1 MQNNS
6 KPHRIETRLL
16 LNQLSFSYH
25 NRIKSGAVSISK
37 ESLFGRCTG
46 PFLSQWPYAKKAAK
60 NKSCKL
66 PYKLAYSQECGHEHN
81 THTHISNQSVT
92 LTKFLHEQERL
103 ERTAPSRLTGE
114 YSDYSWG
121 HHSHQY
127 VQLVNNVPI
136 LSWLQCGT
144 YLVVLQQAVECV
156 TKQELRAKKGRS
168 KITIFEPSSMLLGV

>member
-1 MQNNS
+1 MYCNMREFIDAEVNNWHYEMEKAKRYENEIEKLQNEVE
-6 KPHRIETRLL
+6 KLL
-16 LNQLSFSYH
+16 GS
-25 NRIKSGAVSISK
+25 SGFVK
-37 ESLFGRCTG
+37 FYR
-46 PFLSQWPYAKKAAK
+46 WAKKAAK

-127 VQLVNNVPI
+127 VQLVNNVPKGPPNVMDVPNFL
-136 LSWLQCGT
+136 LSAA
-144 YLVVLQQAVECV
+144 Y
-156 TKQELRAKKGRS
+156 
-168 KITIFEPSSMLLGV
+168 